1 MHRFV
6 DEILFGRFS
15 GVVEL
20 NSKNTAFIT
29 IFAIELG
36 SPHAPEDR
44 TMMDTITVRKM
55 PFSFPDEIDPVFIEG
70 DPEASFD
77 MIAAS
82 LLLPHLE
89 PYLIRS
95 MKSAMEHVTDPKL
108 LDDLKRFSAQEGQH
122 FRMHAKFNAAI
133 QKAGFPRLEEL
144 QQELADDYKRF
155 SETKSLKFN
164 LAYAEGFEALTMN
177 MIKFIMDPNGFDN
190 PDSCIMQMFEWHFVE
205 ELEHRNVT
213 FDVYDHVCGG
223 YFYRLFAGIYA
234 QWHFMSWIRKVSA
247 YMLEVAPPPTRSPE
261 ELKVRKQKARVDAR
275 DAFRRLLPAVIRI
288 YLPNYS
294 PHKIEISPNMQSIAD
309 KYTAVATS
317 TS

>member
-1 MHRFV
+1 
-6 DEILFGRFS
+6 
-15 GVVEL
+15 
-20 NSKNTAFIT
+20 
-29 IFAIELG
+29 
-36 SPHAPEDR
+36 
-44 TMMDTITVRKM
+44 MMDTITVRKM
-55 PFSFPDEIDPVFIEG
+55 PFVFPDEIDPVFIEG
-70 DPEASFD
+70 DPEASFN

-95 MKSAMEHVTDPKL
+95 MRAAMDHVTDPQV

-122 FRMHAKFNAAI
+122 YRAHAKFNAAV
-133 QKAGFPRLEEL
+133 QKAGFPKLAELE
-144 QQELADDYKRF
+144 QELADDYKRF
-155 SETKSLKFN
+155 SETKSLQFN

-177 MIKFIMDPNGFDN
+177 MIKFIMEPNGFEN
-190 PDSCIMQMFEWHFVE
+190 PDSPIFQMFEWHFVE
-205 ELEHRNVT
+205 ELEHRTVT

-223 YFYRLFAGIYA
+223 YLYRLFVGIYA

-247 YMLEVAPPPTRSPE
+247 YMLEVMPPPKRSEE
-261 ELKVRKQKARVDAR
+261 ELKARKRKEREDRR

-294 PHKIEISPNMQSIAD
+294 PHKVEISPAMEILAD
-309 KYTAVATS
+309 KYTAMANS